1 MKMETVQ
8 CTSELCEAVRAWLSY
23 FEKDLNDAVHGMT
36 MPRLVTADLE
46 ERSFELAYTLQPWM
60 RNPAGVVHGGITAT
74 LLDQTMGLLVGSL
87 IRDHGITPTIN
98 LNVSYLRT
106 APIGITL
113 HVRARALYVGRNIAT
128 VTAEAF
134 EEGHSDTLI
143 ASASGSFYT
152 GGTEGRA
159 PVTAQP

>member
-1 MKMETVQ
+1 MPTVE
-8 CTSELCEAVRAWLSY
+8 CTSEFCAAVSAWLSY
-23 FEKDLNDAVHGMT
+23 FEKDLGNAVHGMT
-36 MPRLVTADLE
+36 LPTLVTADLE
-46 ERSFELAYTLQPWM
+46 TRSFELAYVLQPWM

-74 LLDQTMGLLVGSL
+74 LLDQSMGLLVGSL

-113 HVRARALYVGRNIAT
+113 HVRARALYIGRNIAT

-134 EEGHSDTLI
+134 EEGHPETPI

-152 GGTEGRA
+152 GGAEGRT
-159 PVTAQP
+159 PVTAAE